1 MDCEQ
6 ALALL
11 MAHMGR
17 ELESGDRPRLE
28 AHLRQCAG
36 CRASAEAHR
45 LQDGDLRRIFATR
58 RQASTAV
65 AERAI
70 AHLPPR
76 PARVRRHLPWLTVV
90 LSAAAGF
97 LIAVLL
103 FRPWMTTAVPG

>member
-1 MDCEQ
+1 MDCAQ

-11 MAHMGR
+11 MAHIDR
-17 ELESGDRPRLE
+17 ELEPGDRPRLE
-28 AHLRQCAG
+28 EHLRQCAG

-45 LQDGDLRRIFATR
+45 LQDANLRRIFATR
-58 RQASTAV
+58 RQASTTV

-70 AHLPPR
+70 AHLRAR
-76 PARVRRHLPWLTVV
+76 PARLRRHLPWLTVV

-103 FRPWMTTAVPG
+103 FRPWMK